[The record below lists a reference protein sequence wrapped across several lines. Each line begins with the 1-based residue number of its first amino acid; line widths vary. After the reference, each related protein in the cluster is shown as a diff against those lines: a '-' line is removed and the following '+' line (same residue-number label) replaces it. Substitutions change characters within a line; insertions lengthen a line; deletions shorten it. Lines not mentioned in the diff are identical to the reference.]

1 MALTFKEVSEI
12 LKIIDASECEEVVL
26 ELEGTRLVV
35 RRGGGVQG
43 ARAAGAAMSPGTAK
57 SPGSP
62 APAASQAAASQAGP
76 PPLPQPTSATASPE
90 APASATSKAQIIE
103 GAQVRAPMVGTLYR
117 RPSPDDPPFVELGSA
132 VKAGDPLCLIE
143 VMKLFTTIEAP
154 LDGVVKAINIEDGQG
169 VEFDQLLFVIA
180 PE

>member
-1 MALTFKEVSEI
+1 MSLTFKEVSEI

-35 RRGGGVQG
+35 RRGSAVQSAGGTSIG
-43 ARAAGAAMSPGTAK
+43 TSPG
-57 SPGSP
+57 P
-62 APAASQAAASQAGP
+62 APATAPVTAPQASAPPAALA
-76 PPLPQPTSATASPE
+76 PLPTPTSATSGSAAQASQDI
-90 APASATSKAQIIE
+90 A
-103 GAQVRAPMVGTLYR
+103 GDQVRAPMVGTLYR
-117 RPSPDDPPFVELGSA
+117 RPSPDDPPFVELGST

-154 LDGVVKAINIEDGQG
+154 CDGVVKAINIDDGQG